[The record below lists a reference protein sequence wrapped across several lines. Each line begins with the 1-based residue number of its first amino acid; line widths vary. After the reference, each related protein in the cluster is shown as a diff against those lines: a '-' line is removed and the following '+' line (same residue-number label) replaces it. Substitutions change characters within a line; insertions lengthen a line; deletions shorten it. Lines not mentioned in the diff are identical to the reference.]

1 MFKEGDRVRLS
12 KVGRK
17 HYKDTPYNPH
27 NEIGTVEEDNDRF
40 GFGSKERMP
49 YDVRWPSGFGNIYRE
64 EDLELARP
72 SISLE
77 QMLKD
82 CLG

>member
-12 KVGRK
+12 ARGRK
-17 HYKDTPYNPH
+17 KYIDTSWNPH
-27 NEIGTVEEDNDRF
+27 NEVGIVEESHARIDY
-40 GFGSKERMP
+40 MP
-49 YDVRWPSGFGNIYRE
+49 YTVIWPNGENIYRE

-77 QMLKD
+77 EMLKE

>member
-12 KVGRK
+12 KVGRER
-17 HYKDTPYNPH
+17 YKDTPYNPH
-27 NEIGTVEEDNDRF
+27 NEVGVVEESHNPMDYY
-40 GFGSKERMP
+40 MP
-49 YDVRWPSGFGNIYRE
+49 CNVRWLRFGNIYRE
-64 EDLELARP
+64 EELELAHP

-77 QMLKD
+77 EMLKE

>member
-12 KVGRK
+12 ARGRK
-17 HYKDTPYNPH
+17 KYTDTPYNPH
-27 NEIGTVEEDNDRF
+27 NQVGVVEESHNPMDY
-40 GFGSKERMP
+40 MP
-49 YDVRWPSGFGNIYRE
+49 YEVRWSCFGNIYRE
-64 EDLELARP
+64 EDLELVYP

-77 QMLKD
+77 EMLKE

>member
-12 KVGRK
+12 AMGRK
-17 HYKDTPYNPH
+17 KYRDTLYNPH
-27 NEIGTVEEDNDRF
+27 NEVGVVEENYNPMDYYMSCN
-40 GFGSKERMP
+40 
-49 YDVRWPSGFGNIYRE
+49 VRWLLFWKYYRE
-64 EDLELARP
+64 EELELAHP

-77 QMLKD
+77 EMLKE